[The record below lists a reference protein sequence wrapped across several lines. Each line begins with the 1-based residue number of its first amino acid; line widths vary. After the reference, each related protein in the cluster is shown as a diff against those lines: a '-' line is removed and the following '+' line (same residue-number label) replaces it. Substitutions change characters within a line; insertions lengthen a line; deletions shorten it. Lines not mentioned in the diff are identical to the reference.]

1 MSSASA
7 AADALPQ
14 LPPAIPVGLEAAL
27 GVSMPES
34 DPDARVVDLSAIPAD
49 SDGLVLRD
57 NDVASLEALTMQMV
71 TDAANR
77 RLHPQM
83 SMPAFWHA
91 IAEQTDLESPAQA
104 RLVVS
109 TALRLATEQARDHGS
124 FRMGP
129 YVRFTRVARGT
140 PGSGSASSVE
150 LTPLAK
156 VHQYAQP

>member
-27 GVSMPES
+27 GVNMPES
-34 DPDARVVDLSAIPAD
+34 DPDARVVDLSAISAD
-49 SDGLVLRD
+49 SDGLMRD

-71 TDAANR
+71 TDAAKR
-77 RLHPQM
+77 HLQTQM
-83 SMPAFWHA
+83 CMPAFWHA
-91 IAEQTDLESPAQA
+91 IAEQTDIGSAAQA

-109 TALRLATEQARDHGS
+109 TALRVATEQARDHGS

-129 YVRFTRVARGT
+129 YVRFTKVNRGT
-140 PGSGSASSVE
+140 PGNHSASSVE

-156 VHQYAQP
+156 VNQFAQP

>member
-27 GVSMPES
+27 GVNMSES
-34 DPDARVVDLSAIPAD
+34 DELAAIPAD
-49 SDGLVLRD
+49 SDELMTRE
-57 NDVASLEALTMQMV
+57 NDVALEASRLQMI
-71 TDAANR
+71 TDAATRHLGTN
-77 RLHPQM
+77 M

-91 IAEQTDLESPAQA
+91 IAEKTDLESAAQA

-109 TALRLATEQARDHGS
+109 TALRVATEQARDHGS

-140 PGSGSASSVE
+140 PGSASSVE

-156 VHQYAQP
+156 VHQYAQPAQP

>member
-27 GVSMPES
+27 GVNMSES
-34 DPDARVVDLSAIPAD
+34 DELAAIPAD
-49 SDGLVLRD
+49 SDELMTRE
-57 NDVASLEALTMQMV
+57 NDVALEASRLQMI
-71 TDAANR
+71 TETATRHLRTN
-77 RLHPQM
+77 M

-91 IAEQTDLESPAQA
+91 IAEETDLESAAQA

-109 TALRLATEQARDHGS
+109 TALRVATEQARDHGS

-140 PGSGSASSVE
+140 PGSASSVE

-156 VHQYAQP
+156 VHQYAQPAQP

>member
-34 DPDARVVDLSAIPAD
+34 DPDARVVDVSAIPAD
-49 SDGLVLRD
+49 SDGLMLRD
-57 NDVASLEALTMQMV
+57 NDVASLEALQMQMV
-71 TDAANR
+71 TDAAKR
-77 RLHPQM
+77 HLQTQM
-83 SMPAFWHA
+83 CMPAFWHA
-91 IAEQTDLESPAQA
+91 IAEQTDLESAAQA

-140 PGSGSASSVE
+140 PGSASSVE

>member
-27 GVSMPES
+27 GVNMSES
-34 DPDARVVDLSAIPAD
+34 DPDARVVDLAAIPAD
-49 SDGLVLRD
+49 SDELMTRE
-57 NDVASLEALTMQMV
+57 NDVALEASRLQMV
-71 TDAANR
+71 TDAATRHLQTN
-77 RLHPQM
+77 M

-91 IAEQTDLESPAQA
+91 IAEETGLESVAQA

-109 TALRLATEQARDHGS
+109 TALRVATEQARDHGS

-140 PGSGSASSVE
+140 PGSASSVE